1 MEPRG
6 AGEPAGSDAERI
18 GDPAPAPGAPVRAAP
33 REHDR
38 LLGIDVAR
46 GFALLGILIVNVEF
60 FALPFGEAM
69 GTSPPAKGL
78 ALALWWMEKTL
89 FEGKFYPLF
98 SLLFGIGLVMQRRSV
113 IEAGARFVP
122 LYLRRIAVLAAIGLL
137 HAFGLWYGDILFF
150 YSVAALLLLAAVE
163 WARRFLLPLGLACL
177 AIALLLGLAT
187 APFQVTDDVDP
198 TSWREVEIRDE
209 PLRSLLE
216 SGVFGGPEDPKWM
229 AAEARVY
236 REGPWSAV
244 VVLRAMTWAMFA
256 AAMLFGGGF
265 DILACFLLG
274 AALFDRGAFA
284 PEGRPLRVRLLRA
297 GALVGLPLALLSTAA
312 LALGD
317 GVLAALLWQGTLILA
332 GPLLAL
338 GYLAGWTLLA
348 DSEAARPVVAAL
360 SAAGRMALTNY
371 LCQSVVMTFLF
382 YHWGLGWFG
391 TVARAD
397 RVGLAL
403 LVFIAQ
409 VLLSVAWTRRFRFGP
424 AEWLWRTLTYG
435 RLRAG

>member
-1 MEPRG
+1 MEPHG
-6 AGEPAGSDAERI
+6 AGEPGGSETMRTGVSAAP
-18 GDPAPAPGAPVRAAP
+18 PASLRAAP
-33 REHDR
+33 RERDR
-38 LLGIDVAR
+38 LVGIDVAR

-98 SLLFGIGLVMQRRSV
+98 SLLFGIGLVLQRGSV
-113 IEAGARFVP
+113 VAAGARFVP
-122 LYLRRIAVLAAIGLL
+122 LYLRRVAVLAAIGLL

-150 YSVAALLLLAAVE
+150 YSAAALLLLAAVQL
-163 WARRFLLPLGLACL
+163 ARRFVLPLGIACL
-177 AIALLLGLAT
+177 AIALFLGVVT
-187 APFQVTDDVDP
+187 APFQVAGDVDP

-216 SGVFGGPEDPKWM
+216 SGVFVGPEDPTWM

-236 REGPWSAV
+236 REGPWQSV
-244 VVLRAMTWAMFA
+244 VVLRAMTWGMFA
-256 AAMLFGGGF
+256 LAMLLGGGF
-265 DILACFLLG
+265 DILACFLIG
-274 AALFDRGAFA
+274 AALYDRGAFG
-284 PEGRPLRVRLLRA
+284 PEARPLRVRLLRM
-297 GALVGLPLALLSTAA
+297 GALVGLPLSLLSTAA
-312 LALGD
+312 LAWGD
-317 GVLAALLWQGTLILA
+317 GVLGAMLWQGTLILA

-338 GYLAGWTLLA
+338 GYLAAWTLLA
-348 DSEAARPVVAAL
+348 DSGAARPLVAAL
-360 SAAGRMALTNY
+360 AAAGRMALTNY
-371 LCQSVVMTFLF
+371 LCQSLVMTFLF

-409 VLLSVAWTRRFRFGP
+409 VLLSVAWMRRFRFGP

-435 RLRAG
+435 RLSTS